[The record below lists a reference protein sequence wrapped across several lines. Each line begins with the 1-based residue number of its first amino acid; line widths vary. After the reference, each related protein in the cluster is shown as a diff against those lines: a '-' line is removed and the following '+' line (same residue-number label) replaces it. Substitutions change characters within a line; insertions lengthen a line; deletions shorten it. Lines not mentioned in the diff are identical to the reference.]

1 MFMFQVLIEYILMLK
16 SINAAWN
23 LNIAQLPARSLREHS
38 IYKLRELMDF
48 GCPPNTRLLIRSD
61 TRVGLSL
68 ILIFQ
73 YSAMIHDVF
82 SANLASFPLPKPNW
96 AESGTTKSKSTQ
108 PSVGPDE

>member
-82 SANLASFPLPKPNW
+82 SANLASFPPAQAKLGGEWNN
-96 AESGTTKSKSTQ
+96 Q
-108 PSVGPDE
+108 I